1 MPPSIRRTRPS
12 VIERLIAQPQDFSF
26 VQAVR
31 LLERASVFENQMDA
45 THADHPVAKFS
56 PPSKEA
62 MRFANNSSLGFPSTE
77 ISRISHEL
85 QGSNKRWKLAINF
98 LGLTGAMGVMP
109 FHYTEM
115 MLQRLKEKDTAFA
128 EFLNFFNHRT
138 TSLFFQAS
146 AKYRLPLE
154 YERSKLHQANKTKVC
169 THTQALLS
177 FLGMGTES
185 LQNRQTLR
193 DESLI
198 YFSGLFTQGIKTPS
212 AIEQMVNHFF
222 GVPVRLEGFI
232 GQWQELIDD
241 VRTRLPS
248 KRNPKGQNACL
259 GRNAMLGKKGWF
271 AQGKSR
277 VKIGPLDKT
286 QFKKF
291 APGTGALKALNEM
304 VGTYM
309 GSETDFDF
317 VIEVKRDDVPN
328 KVRLDKNKPPQL
340 SWNAWLSGRPKTNTL
355 KDELLD
361 ITVTSKKLN

>member
-1 MPPSIRRTRPS
+1 
-12 VIERLIAQPQDFSF
+12 
-26 VQAVR
+26 
-31 LLERASVFENQMDA
+31 
-45 THADHPVAKFS
+45 
-56 PPSKEA
+56 
-62 MRFANNSSLGFPSTE
+62 
-77 ISRISHEL
+77 
-85 QGSNKRWKLAINF
+85 
-98 LGLTGAMGVMP
+98 
-109 FHYTEM
+109 
-115 MLQRLKEKDTAFA
+115 
-128 EFLNFFNHRT
+128 
-138 TSLFFQAS
+138 
-146 AKYRLPLE
+146 
-154 YERSKLHQANKTKVC
+154 
-169 THTQALLS
+169 
-177 FLGMGTES
+177 
-185 LQNRQTLR
+185 
-193 DESLI
+193 
-198 YFSGLFTQGIKTPS
+198 
-212 AIEQMVNHFF
+212 MVNHFF